1 MVVPSRKDTTS
12 ARLTRDH
19 WIQAALAAIAEGGIA
34 AVAVEPLAARLG
46 ATKGSFYWHFAN
58 REALLQAA
66 LAHWE
71 EQTTTVVRAEIHN
84 APEDPPTRLRMLV
97 TRVIALAE
105 KDAVGPALMANAKH
119 PAVQP
124 MLNRVTRARIA
135 LTVELLR
142 DMGFDPKQ
150 AKLRAMLAYSA
161 YLGHAQLAHSTPDLQ
176 FQTKQ
181 QRHDY
186 LDHVLH
192 TLGAANVQDR

>member
-1 MVVPSRKDTTS
+1 VPSRKDTTS

-71 EQTTTVVRAEIHN
+71 EQTTTVVRREIQD
-84 APEDPPTRLRMLV
+84 APDDPATRLRMLV
-97 TRVIALAE
+97 TRVVALAE
-105 KDAVGPALMANAKH
+105 QDAVGPALIANAKH

-124 MLNRVTRARIA
+124 MLNRVTRARLA

-142 DMGFDPKQ
+142 GMGFDPQQ

-161 YLGHAQLAHSTPDLQ
+161 YLGHSQLAHSTPDLQ

-181 QRHDY
+181 QRGEY
-186 LDHVLH
+186 LEHVLR
-192 TLGAANVQDR
+192 TLGAPSPL

>member
-1 MVVPSRKDTTS
+1 MVVQDRKDS
-12 ARLTRDH
+12 ASTRLTRDH
-19 WIQAALAAIAEGGIA
+19 WIQAALTAIAEGGIA

-71 EQTTTVVRAEIHN
+71 EQITTVVASEINN
-84 APEDPPTRLRMLV
+84 APDDPPARLRMLV

-105 KDAVGPALMANAKH
+105 QDAVGAALIANAKH

-124 MLNRVTRARIA
+124 VLDRVTRARIG
-135 LTVELLR
+135 LTVDVLR
-142 DMGFDPKQ
+142 SMGFDPHQ
-150 AKLRAMLAYSA
+150 AKLRAMLGYSA

-176 FQTKQ
+176 FQTKEL
-181 QRHDY
+181 RREY
-186 LDHVLH
+186 LEHVLQ
-192 TLGAANVQDR
+192 TLGAPSGL